1 MKKIFSI
8 LVLLST
14 LSFFNIAFASFSHGI
29 YITQSTAQNKAKLT
43 YLIHQAKRFGIDT
56 FIIDINIPSRTY
68 AANVKEVV
76 QSGIQY
82 VARVVIFPHGAS
94 HAEITDKTI
103 WAKRLAL
110 AKYAIGLGASAI
122 QLDYIRYRAAHP
134 ANPEKAHYVTEVAK
148 YFKHQLSSDK
158 VNLQI
163 DIFGIA
169 THKPAHTIG
178 QDVSLLAHYVN
189 AFCPMVYPSHY
200 EPFLHHAVR
209 PYETVFD
216 AITGL
221 KKQLHNHPNVS
232 IYTYIEL
239 YNYRYKLAGETRL
252 HYIAAQIKAAR
263 AAGSNGWYVWSPNN
277 HYGPLF
283 QVLANKRLLSL
294 AGKNHAKLNTFS
306 TVWRV

>member
-1 MKKIFSI
+1 MKKILTI
-8 LVLLST
+8 LASLLTAGFINSA
-14 LSFFNIAFASFSHGI
+14 IAFSHGI

-43 YLIHQAKRFGIDT
+43 YLINQAKKFGIDT
-56 FIIDINIPSRTY
+56 FIIDINIPSKIY

-76 QSGIQY
+76 QQGIHY
-82 VARVVIFPHGAS
+82 VARVVIFPHGGS
-94 HAEITDKTI
+94 HEHVTDKAI

-110 AKYAIGLGASAI
+110 AKYAVGLGASAI
-122 QLDYIRYRAAHP
+122 QLDYMRYRAEYP
-134 ANPEKAHYVTEVAK
+134 ANPEKAQYVTQVAK
-148 YFKHQLSSDK
+148 YFKHQLTSDK
-158 VNLQI
+158 VDLQI

-200 EPFLHHAVR
+200 EPFMHHAVR
-209 PYETVFD
+209 PYETVFN

-221 KKQLHNHPNVS
+221 KKQLHNYPTVS

-239 YNYRYKLAGETRL
+239 YNYRYKLTPDARL
-252 HYIAAQIKAAR
+252 KYIAAQIKAAKD
-263 AAGSNGWYVWSPNN
+263 AGSSGWYVWSPNN

-283 QVLANKRLLSL
+283 QVLASKRLLSL
-294 AGKNHAKLNTFS
+294 TWKNHAKLNALP
-306 TVWRV
+306 TVWCV